1 MKTIKYVLMGA
12 LLFGAAAPGM
22 AQDDNKAVIE
32 QVVSVIK
39 AKPANLS
46 DQVKDFGKKYKKNT
60 EVLLAI
66 GRAFLEQKDLVNA
79 SEIRRDS
86 CRERD

>member
-46 DQVKDFGKKYKKNT
+46 DQVKDFGKKYKKT
-60 EVLLAI
+60 QRFSWPLDVHSL
-66 GRAFLEQKDLVNA
+66 
-79 SEIRRDS
+79 SRRIS
-86 CRERD
+86 

>member
-1 MKTIKYVLMGA
+1 MGA

-60 EVLLAI
+60 EVLLSLI
-66 GRAFLEQKDLVNA
+66 H
-79 SEIRRDS
+79 I
-86 CRERD
+86 